1 MFTVTANNYSNP
13 KITVSITDLNFHMA
27 LRIAAI
33 LEGSFREV
41 EVVSD
46 ETGEVYSQCYKNEET
61 FCRRLSE
68 GAAIDT
74 IRRILADR

>member
-13 KITVSITDLNFHMA
+13 KVVISITDLNFHLA
-27 LRIAAI
+27 LRIAVI

-41 EVVSD
+41 DIIND
-46 ETGEVYSQCYKNEET
+46 ETGEVYSHCYKNEEA

-68 GAAIDT
+68 GAAMDT
-74 IRRILADR
+74 IKRILNDR